1 MPAPSPLPKYIY
13 KIVPS
18 DPRPLTNG
26 LPTSPLDAQDGFI
39 HLSTAEQTP
48 KTIGRFFKDARVVY
62 LLKIP
67 YAQVESKVRWEEA
80 GAGTFPHIYE
90 LSGKLEKSI
99 DEDNVDDVLEIKRGE
114 GEEWEGIVEKAIADA
129 A

>member
-1 MPAPSPLPKYIY
+1 MPAPSPLPESIY

-18 DPRPLTNG
+18 DPRPLANG
-26 LPTSPLDAQDGFI
+26 LPVSPLDAKDGFV

-48 KTIGRFFKDARVVY
+48 KTIGRFFKDANVVY

-67 YAQVESKVRWEEA
+67 YAKVESKIKWEEA
-80 GAGTFPHIYE
+80 GAGTFPHIYD
-90 LSGKLEKSI
+90 GDIGKSI
-99 DEDNVDDVLEIKRGE
+99 DESNVDDVLEIRRVE